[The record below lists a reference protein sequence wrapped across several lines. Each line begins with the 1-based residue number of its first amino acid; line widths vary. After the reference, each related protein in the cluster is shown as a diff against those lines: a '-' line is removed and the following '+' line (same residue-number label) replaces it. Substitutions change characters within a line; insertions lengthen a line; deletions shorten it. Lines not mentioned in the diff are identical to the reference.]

1 MSSPRAHRLSR
12 LLALSCALAVMGTL
26 LGAGPSPGRP
36 PDPNAFGPT
45 FRFCKWFHTGS
56 LRIDVYAH
64 LITCRRARSIQK
76 EFSLGPDSRKRV
88 FNGGSGA
95 AGYVLLKRFPGWRC
109 GSGLGGGSCNKGKA
123 SAAYQN

>member
-1 MSSPRAHRLSR
+1 MSSSRITGSSR
-12 LLALSCALAVMGTL
+12 LLTLSCALAVAGAL
-26 LGAGPSPGRP
+26 LCSGSSFGRA
-36 PDPNAFGPT
+36 PDPEAFGPT
-45 FRFCKWFHTGS
+45 FKFCKSFHAGS

-64 LITCRRARSIQK
+64 LVTCRRARAIQK
-76 EFSLGPDSRKRV
+76 ELWLGPDSRKRV

-109 GSGLGGGSCNKGKA
+109 GSGSGGGSCNKGKA

>member
-1 MSSPRAHRLSR
+1 
-12 LLALSCALAVMGTL
+12 LAVAGAL
-26 LGAGPSPGRP
+26 LWPAGSLGRP

-45 FRFCKWFHTGS
+45 YKFCRWFHAGS

-64 LITCRRARSIQK
+64 LITCKRARTIQK
-76 EFSLGPDSRKRV
+76 EFWLAPESRKRV

-109 GSGLGGGSCNKGKA
+109 GSGSGGGSCSKGRA